1 MPKSQIITTSIA
13 NAAVDTTQ
21 LAADAVDNT
30 ILDLADDYTFSGTI
44 AGDNAGYT
52 SGTTFDLT
60 TATSYEVTGIPAGI
74 NHLIV
79 AISNYSNDNSEFI
92 QFQLGTSGG
101 YPDNDYSYGGVTR
114 YTTGNNHYVNAGNTT
129 AMNDAVGIFYYC
141 HNYSGVIDCRKIN
154 DADHEWV
161 IRSALASNY
170 NGGFHG
176 NTKTNSHFGESCA
189 SVRLAA
195 ALTKIRIKS
204 PAGNNQNSNAAEGG
218 SSGTDKGHVRLYW
231 M

>member
-1 MPKSQIITTSIA
+1 MTSILKVNNIQSSA
-13 NAAVDTTQ
+13 SNAAATI
-21 LAADAVDNT
+21 ASSGAVT
-30 ILDLADDYTFSGTI
+30 FPQAVTFSGTVT
-44 AGDNAGYT
+44 GDNAGYT

-60 TATSYEVTGIPAGI
+60 QATSYEVTGIPAGI
-74 NHLIV
+74 THLIV
-79 AISNYSNDNSEFI
+79 AISNYSYDNSEFI

-114 YTTGNNHYVNAGNTT
+114 YTTGNSHYVNNGNTT
-129 AMNDAVGIFYYC
+129 ELQDGLGLFYYC

-161 IRSALASNY
+161 LRSQMASNY

-204 PAGNNQNSNAAEGG
+204 LAGNNHNSQDAAGG
-218 SSGTDKGHVRLYW
+218 SGTDRGHVRLYW